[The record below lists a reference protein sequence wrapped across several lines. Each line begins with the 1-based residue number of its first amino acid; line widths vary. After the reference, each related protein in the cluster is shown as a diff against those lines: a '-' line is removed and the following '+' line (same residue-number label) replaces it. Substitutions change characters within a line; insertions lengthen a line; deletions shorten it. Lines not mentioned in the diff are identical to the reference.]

1 MKKTLS
7 INLNGIAF
15 NIDEDA
21 YQTLKQYTSEISAH
35 YNTDDDKE
43 VIKDIEARIAELFS
57 EKLRDESKNVVE
69 INHVISVIDV
79 LGRPN
84 QFESE
89 GTTTETSNNTSTKKR
104 SKHFYRNP
112 ENSILG
118 GVAAGLAVYLGWDV
132 TLIRILIILTVIFGF
147 GWSILFY
154 IVVWIIAPEARTAA
168 QKLEMRGED
177 VTIEN
182 IKSQFNN
189 AKDYVESDNFKS
201 SAKSVG
207 KTMGEIFITICK
219 VILIIMG
226 CFAGFIGLVIIGA
239 LLTAAVCVFANPALF
254 LGLLPFTLLP
264 GYIAAIIGICALFIV
279 LCPLIGLVTIC
290 IRIIRH
296 KNGSE
301 SKWFGWTLL
310 IIWLLSII
318 TLAGVSLGNI
328 NRLHEFGS
336 EWENWKN
343 QANITSIQWQSSFPN
358 ASSIDVN
365 DSIDNTDNAAFDSTA
380 VF

>member
-21 YQTLKQYTSEISAH
+21 YQTLKQYISEISAH
-35 YNTDDDKE
+35 YNTDEDKE
-43 VIKDIEARIAELFS
+43 VIKDIDARIAELFS
-57 EKLRDESKNVVE
+57 EKLHAESKNVVE
-69 INHVISVIDV
+69 INHVNSVIDV

-89 GTTTETSNNTSTKKR
+89 EANTETDNNTATKKR
-104 SKHFYRNP
+104 NKHFYRDP
-112 ENSILG
+112 ENSMLG

-147 GWSILFY
+147 GWSILLY
-154 IVVWIIAPEARTAA
+154 IVVWVIAPEARTAA

-182 IKSQFNN
+182 IKGQFNK

-207 KTMGEIFITICK
+207 KTMGDIFITICK
-219 VILIIMG
+219 VILIIVG
-226 CFAGFIGLVIIGA
+226 CFAGFIGLIVIGA

-254 LGLLPFTLLP
+254 VGLLPFTVLP
-264 GYIAAIIGICALFIV
+264 SYLATIIGICALLII

-296 KNGSE
+296 KNGSR

-310 IIWLLSII
+310 IVWLLSII
-318 TLAGVSLGNI
+318 TLVGISIGNI
-328 NRLHEFGS
+328 NRLQEFGS
-336 EWENWKN
+336 EWENWRN
-343 QANITSIQWQSSFPN
+343 QANTTTIQWYSSYPN
-358 ASSIDVN
+358 SYTIDVN
-365 DSIDNTDNAAFDSTA
+365 DSIDNSTTLDSTA